1 MAKSRPRLLST
12 VKLLND
18 ADVRAVVAA
27 LALPR
32 GSDRLDLM
40 YHCMVSQSTRRALR
54 AYLFS
59 SQRCITPPPRTCTSA
74 DRDPPATPVAAAAL
88 PKCKRHLDF
97 NGM

>member
-1 MAKSRPRLLST
+1 MAKSRPGLLST

-18 ADVRAVVAA
+18 ADMRAVVAA

-32 GSDRLDLM
+32 GSDRLDLL
-40 YHCMVSQSTRRALR
+40 YHCMVSRRTRRALR

-59 SQRCITPPPRTCTSA
+59 SQRCITPPPGACRSA
-74 DRDPPATPVAAAAL
+74 ARDPPATPVAAAAL

-97 NGM
+97 NGL